1 MPADYR
7 PPRRIL
13 DVLRNIE
20 FEQALPRDD
29 PRYVD
34 TREARGSQKTLQ
46 RLALKLGLDLRS
58 QQLLPPVASH
68 VLFFG
73 HVGSGKTTELRHYAA
88 QLDGPGRFFVIEV
101 DVLSALDPHNLQ
113 YTETLMA
120 MAEALLN
127 SLQARGIE
135 LPSAAYRDMEQW
147 FAERVLTHEKASE
160 FAAQMTAGADA
171 RTGLPW
177 LMRLFAGFTA
187 SIKTNSSYRDSL
199 REVVRNSFGTLRSAF
214 NTLIDEAKTQLGK
227 HDQLGHHPLFIVD
240 GTDKLREDDTRRFF
254 VDDAEQIVAI
264 GALAVYTA
272 PLSLKFSGALTG
284 KLDSNLVLPM
294 IRLED
299 SDGTP
304 CAAGKRAME
313 DILLRRADRALF
325 ASQTEIDSLV
335 SMSGGHP
342 RELLRLLKLCCE
354 LAESES
360 IDAETVTQA
369 VAKLAADYRY
379 GLETEDYSL
388 LVQIDADPAGPH
400 NSKSVQRLLHRLA
413 LMQYN
418 DGSWMRSHP
427 VVRTLSAYRSEHARR
442 MHGQA
447 P

>member
-1 MPADYR
+1 
-7 PPRRIL
+7 
-13 DVLRNIE
+13 
-20 FEQALPRDD
+20 
-29 PRYVD
+29 
-34 TREARGSQKTLQ
+34 
-46 RLALKLGLDLRS
+46 
-58 QQLLPPVASH
+58 
-68 VLFFG
+68 
-73 HVGSGKTTELRHYAA
+73 
-88 QLDGPGRFFVIEV
+88 
-101 DVLSALDPHNLQ
+101 
-113 YTETLMA
+113 

-127 SLQARGIE
+127 SLQARGVE
-135 LPSAAYRDMEQW
+135 LPSAAYRDMELW

-160 FAAQMTAGADA
+160 FAAQMTAGAEA
-171 RTGLPW
+171 STGLPW

-187 SIKTNSSYRDSL
+187 SIKTHSSYRDSL
-199 REVVRNSFGTLRSAF
+199 REVVRNSFGMLRSAF
-214 NTLIDEAKTQLGK
+214 NTLIEEAKTQLGK

-304 CAAGKRAME
+304 CAAGKRAVE

-325 ASQTEIDSLV
+325 ATQTEIDSLV

-360 IDAETVTQA
+360 IDAETVTAETVTQA

-379 GLETEDYSL
+379 GLEAEDYSL
-388 LVQIDADPAGPH
+388 LVQIDADPTGAH

-418 DGSWMRSHP
+418 DGSWLRSHP
-427 VVRTLSAYRSEHARR
+427 VVRTLSAYRSEHARC